1 MIIVGRAGRP
11 KGGNRNA
18 HRASIVAAVGM
29 GEQAWEKGV
38 DIQGEKR
45 AAR

>member
-29 GEQAWEKGV
+29 GEQAWEKGI

-45 AAR
+45 ATR

>member
-11 KGGNRNA
+11 EGGNRDA
-18 HRASIVAAVGM
+18 HRASIVAVVGM
-29 GEQAWEKGV
+29 GEQACDKGKY
-38 DIQGEKR
+38 IQGEKR